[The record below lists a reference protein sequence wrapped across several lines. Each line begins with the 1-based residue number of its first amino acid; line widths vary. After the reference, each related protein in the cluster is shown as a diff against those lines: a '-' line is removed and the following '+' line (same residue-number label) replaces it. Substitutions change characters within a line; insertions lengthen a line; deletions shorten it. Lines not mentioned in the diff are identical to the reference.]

1 LSVSTTTEKPPR
13 LRGGKFAPGVSGNPA
28 GRPKGARN
36 KITEL
41 CADLLGDDA
50 GEIMQTCIK
59 CAKKGDAVALRLC
72 IERLIPVRAS
82 RDRSIVVE
90 DLPDVRNASDL
101 VTAAATVIE
110 RAAAG
115 EMSLSEAKEFMGLL
129 QAERALIE
137 TQDLAVRLEVL
148 EAQAS
153 EGGALGPAVADLARR
168 VRRVVLDEDGGKR

>member
-1 LSVSTTTEKPPR
+1 MAVFK
-13 LRGGKFAPGVSGNPA
+13 KGVSGNPG
-28 GRPKGARN
+28 GRPRGARN

-59 CAKKGDAVALRLC
+59 RAKKGDAVALRLC
-72 IERLIPVRAS
+72 VERLVPVRAT

-101 VTAAATVIE
+101 VGAAALVIE

-115 EMSLSEAKEFMGLL
+115 EMSLSEAKEFMALL

-137 TQDLAVRLEVL
+137 TQDLSVRLEVL
-148 EAQAS
+148 EAQQAAGS
-153 EGGALGPAVADLARR
+153 GGAPAAVADLVRR
-168 VRRVVLDEDGGKR
+168 VRRVVLDDEGGGRR